1 MAARASGHQ
10 GGVAVIDIREQT
22 LTSDVFRRVLHTGR
36 HTQVVIMTIPPGGA
50 IGMETHPDNDQV
62 LVVVAGRAE
71 SVLDG
76 VTQEVGEG
84 QMVVVPAGV
93 EHDVRNAGDEAL
105 RLYTVYGPPDHP
117 DGVVHR
123 TREEAEAAEAEG
135 HDEPPST

>member
-1 MAARASGHQ
+1 MAGRPRGHH
-10 GGVAVIDIREQT
+10 GRVAVIDIRQQT

-36 HTQVVIMTIPPGGA
+36 HTQVVIMTIPVGEH
-50 IGMETHPDNDQV
+50 IGMEVHPENDQV
-62 LVVVAGRAE
+62 LVVVAGRAS

-76 VTQEVGEG
+76 VIQDVAEG

-93 EHDVRNAGDEAL
+93 EHDIRNAGDEAL
-105 RLYTVYGPPDHP
+105 QLYTVYGPPDHP